1 LQKIKLV
8 LAIRSLNIGGAER
21 QFIELVKNIDKNIFD
36 ILVITMYGGVQENE
50 ISCLKEIRYINLEKK
65 GRFDIKSYF
74 KYKKFLKQFNPDVI
88 YSFLGEMNLFSY
100 WAKPKNTKLI
110 WGLRASDTNMAKY
123 GKVSEFLFNLQ
134 KKYSKNI
141 DKIISNSNKAILTHK
156 EYGFFMDR
164 AVVVYNGIDVNRF
177 KKIKEKNNKKIVI
190 GMASRFDVIKGYD
203 IFAKALN
210 KLFKEFD
217 IEVKIAGDGDKKIKN
232 DFLNILE
239 YDVELLGDI
248 SDIERFYND
257 IDILISASY
266 MEGFSN
272 SIAEA
277 MACEVACVVTDVGDS
292 KVIVGDTGIVV
303 KPNEEELYKGIKT
316 MLNLDY
322 KSLGKKARQ
331 RVIENFSIEKMINNT
346 QKEILKCVE

>member
-1 LQKIKLV
+1 
-8 LAIRSLNIGGAER
+8 
-21 QFIELVKNIDKNIFD
+21 
-36 ILVITMYGGVQENE
+36 
-50 ISCLKEIRYINLEKK
+50 
-65 GRFDIKSYF
+65 
-74 KYKKFLKQFNPDVI
+74 
-88 YSFLGEMNLFSY
+88 
-100 WAKPKNTKLI
+100 
-110 WGLRASDTNMAKY
+110 
-123 GKVSEFLFNLQ
+123 
-134 KKYSKNI
+134 
-141 DKIISNSNKAILTHK
+141 
-156 EYGFFMDR
+156 
-164 AVVVYNGIDVNRF
+164 
-177 KKIKEKNNKKIVI
+177 
-190 GMASRFDVIKGYD
+190 VIKGYD